1 MPKGKYE
8 RSEKAKENITKT
20 LKDNEYKNP
29 IVQGQKNL
37 LEPDEYVPS
46 RVDFIMKLN
55 ELGAQPLD
63 RKNKEELDQR
73 FYDYLNLCRIYQIQ
87 PSNMACYLALGVSK
101 QEMSKWENHEIGTT
115 LLWDFSKKVK
125 QTISTFREIAA
136 NEGKINTVWAIF
148 MGKNYDGLKDQ
159 QDVVVTPNV
168 IGQTDDA
175 TTLAEKYRDNLPEPD
190 NLDE

>member
-8 RSEKAKENITKT
+8 RSQKAIENITKT

-73 FYDYLNLCRIYQIQ
+73 FDDYLRLCMAYQIQ
-87 PSNMACYLALGVSK
+87 PSNQACYLALGISK
-101 QEMSKWENHEIGTT
+101 QTMSEWENGVKGATFQA
-115 LLWDFSKKVK
+115 DFSKKVK
-125 QTISTFREIAA
+125 QTISAFREIAA

-168 IGQTDDA
+168 IGQTDDP
-175 TTLAEKYRDNLPEPD
+175 TTLAEKYRDDLPEIT
-190 NLDE
+190 E

>member
-1 MPKGKYE
+1 MPKG
-8 RSEKAKENITKT
+8 
-20 LKDNEYKNP
+20 EYKRTEATKKKNKEALQYSP
-29 IVQGQKNL
+29 ITQGQNAMM
-37 LEPDEYVPS
+37 EPDPYVPS
-46 RVDFIMKLN
+46 RVEFIMKLN
-55 ELGAQPLD
+55 ELGGQPLD
-63 RKNKEELDQR
+63 RKNKEELEQR
-73 FYDYLNLCRIYQIQ
+73 FRDYLELCRLYQIQ

-115 LLWDFSKKVK
+115 LLWDFAKKVK

-175 TTLAEKYRDNLPEPD
+175 TTLAEKYRDNLPELD
-190 NLDE
+190 NSEE

>member
-1 MPKGKYE
+1 MPKGVYE
-8 RSEKAKENITKT
+8 RSEKTKEKITKT

-73 FYDYLNLCRIYQIQ
+73 FEDYLKLCMAYQIQ
-87 PSNMACYLALGVSK
+87 PSNQACYLALGISK
-101 QEMSKWENHEIGTT
+101 QTMSDWENGVSGTT
-115 LLWDFSKKVK
+115 LQADFSKKVK
-125 QTISTFREIAA
+125 QTISAFREIAA

-159 QDVVVTPNV
+159 QDILVTPNV

-175 TTLAEKYRDNLPEPD
+175 TTLAEKYRDNLPEPT
-190 NLDE
+190 E

>member
-1 MPKGKYE
+1 MPKGVYE

-20 LKDNEYKNP
+20 LDEHRSNSP
-29 IVQGQKNL
+29 IIQGQRDL
-37 LEPDEYVPS
+37 LEPNEYVPS
-46 RVDFIMKLN
+46 RVDFVMKLK

-63 RKNKEELDQR
+63 RKNEEELDRR
-73 FYDYLNLCRIYQIQ
+73 FDDYLTLCRIYQIQ
-87 PSNMACYLALGVSK
+87 PSNMACYLALGISKATVS
-101 QEMSKWENHEIGTT
+101 EWESGVKGTT
-115 LLWDFSKKVK
+115 LQANFIKKVK

-175 TTLAEKYRDNLPEPD
+175 TTLAEKYRANLPE
-190 NLDE
+190 LTE

>member
-1 MPKGKYE
+1 MPKGEYK
-8 RSEKAKENITKT
+8 RSEAMKEKVTKN
-20 LKDNEYKNP
+20 LDNSP
-29 IVQGQKNL
+29 IVQGQRNL
-37 LEPDEYVPS
+37 MEPDEYVPS
-46 RVDFIMKLN
+46 RVEFIMKLN

-73 FYDYLNLCRIYQIQ
+73 FDDYLRLCMAYQIQ
-87 PSNMACYLALGVSK
+87 PSNQACYLALGISK
-101 QEMSKWENHEIGTT
+101 QTMSDWENGVKGATFQA
-115 LLWDFSKKVK
+115 DFSKKVK
-125 QTISTFREIAA
+125 QTISAFREIAA

-175 TTLAEKYRDNLPEPD
+175 TTLAEKYRDNLPDINE
-190 NLDE
+190 

>member
-1 MPKGKYE
+1 MPKGVYE
-8 RSEKAKENITKT
+8 RSEERKQQSLEGIQKSPIT
-20 LKDNEYKNP
+20 
-29 IVQGQKNL
+29 QGQKAMM
-37 LEPDEYVPS
+37 EPDAYVPS
-46 RVDFIMKLN
+46 RVDFVMKLN

-63 RKNKEELDQR
+63 RKSEEEMNQR
-73 FYDYLNLCRIYQIQ
+73 FKDYLMLCMEYQIQ

-101 QEMSKWENHEIGTT
+101 QLISKWENHEVGTT
-115 LLWDFSKKVK
+115 FQWDFAQKVK

-159 QDVVVTPNV
+159 QDILVTPNV

-175 TTLAEKYRDNLPEPD
+175 TTLAEKYRDNLPEI
-190 NLDE
+190 DE

>member
-1 MPKGKYE
+1 MPKGVYE
-8 RSEKAKENITKT
+8 RSEERKKQSLEGIQKSPIT
-20 LKDNEYKNP
+20 
-29 IVQGQKNL
+29 QGQKAMM
-37 LEPDEYVPS
+37 EPDPYVPS
-46 RVDFIMKLN
+46 RVDFVMKLK
-55 ELGAQPLD
+55 ELGAQPID
-63 RKNKEELDQR
+63 RKNEEEMNQR
-73 FYDYLNLCRIYQIQ
+73 FNDYLMLCMEYQVQ

-101 QEMSKWENHEIGTT
+101 QLMFKWENHEVGTT
-115 LLWDFSKKVK
+115 FQWDFAQKVK

-175 TTLAEKYRDNLPEPD
+175 TTLAEKYRDNLPEIT
-190 NLDE
+190 E

>member
-1 MPKGKYE
+1 MPKG
-8 RSEKAKENITKT
+8 
-20 LKDNEYKNP
+20 EYKRTEAMKEKVAKNLENSP

-37 LEPDEYVPS
+37 MEPDEYVPS

-55 ELGAQPLD
+55 ELGGQPLD
-63 RKNKEELDQR
+63 RKNKEELEQR
-73 FYDYLNLCRIYQIQ
+73 FRDYLELCRLYQIQ
-87 PSNMACYLALGVSK
+87 PSNQACYLALGISK
-101 QEMSKWENHEIGTT
+101 ATMSEWENGVNGTT
-115 LLWDFSKKVK
+115 LQSNFSKKVK
-125 QTISTFREIAA
+125 QTISAFREIAA

-175 TTLAEKYRDNLPEPD
+175 TTLAEKYRDNLPELD
-190 NLDE
+190 NSEE

>member
-8 RSEKAKENITKT
+8 RSQKAIENITKT
-20 LKDNEYKNP
+20 LDEHRSNSP
-29 IVQGQKNL
+29 IIQGQRDL

-46 RVDFIMKLN
+46 RVDFVMKLK

-63 RKNKEELDQR
+63 RKNKEELDHR
-73 FYDYLNLCRIYQIQ
+73 FDTYLELCRLYQIQ
-87 PSNMACYLALGVSK
+87 PSNMACYLALGISK
-101 QEMSKWENHEIGTT
+101 QTVSEWENGVKGATFQA
-115 LLWDFSKKVK
+115 DFIKNVK
-125 QTISTFREIAA
+125 LTISTFREIAA

-175 TTLAEKYRDNLPEPD
+175 TTLAEKYRDNLPEIT
-190 NLDE
+190 E